1 MSPLPRKMENRW
13 ANRAEPP
20 PGRGIV
26 SWHLL
31 MSRYPQ
37 VCEAATAAQRA
48 LSSFPGLHMT
58 PREWLHITTLMA
70 GPAEAI
76 TREQMSAMV
85 SAAQARL
92 REVPPVPVFIEKVLY
107 HAEAISLG
115 VQPAQALAPLLD
127 AVRSATRTIIG
138 PGEASDGTPSSWTP
152 HVTVAYSTA
161 DNFGPGDGDT
171 ETRGDDRCCHAGCSM
186 GPGKAMGLGARR
198 NSLLCRHDRQVVPCR
213 VGSGFRSRRW
223 R

>member
-1 MSPLPRKMENRW
+1 
-13 ANRAEPP
+13 
-20 PGRGIV
+20 
-26 SWHLL
+26 

-37 VCEAATAAQRA
+37 VCDAATAAQRA
-48 LSSFPGLHMT
+48 FSSFPGLHMT

-85 SAAQARL
+85 SAARARL

-115 VQPAQALAPLLD
+115 VQPAQALVPLLD

-138 PGEASDGTPSSWTP
+138 PGEASDSSPSSWIP

-161 DNFGPGDGDT
+161 EQPTGPMISALGTAVPRREVTIDAVT
-171 ETRGDDRCCHAGCSM
+171 LVVQW
-186 GPGKAMGLGARR
+186 GPE
-198 NSLLCRHDRQVVPCR
+198 
-213 VGSGFRSRRW
+213 RRW
-223 R
+223 DWEPVGTACCAATTGK